1 MPPRGL
7 LQLTSISLVQF
18 KNYRQQHVEF
28 TSRIVC
34 ITGANGMGKTNLL
47 DAIYYLCFTRSYFS
61 NPESLNITFGQE
73 GFRLDGVFRR
83 QGVEEMVRCIYRKG
97 KKEVWLDGTAY
108 DRLSHHLGRFP
119 AVIIAPDDAALIGGG
134 SEGRRRFLDT
144 LLAQVDS
151 GYLQDLITY
160 QKVLQQRNSLL
171 RQWGGQLTNPDLL
184 DALDHRLALHG
195 EQIYTQRKSF
205 FPLLGQK
212 ALQFYREISCSE
224 ENIELE
230 YQSSLADTRLLTSL
244 QQERERD
251 IRQQRTGPGI
261 HRDELLMRLNGY
273 PAKQTASQGQ
283 RKNLLFALKLAQ
295 YELLRQ
301 HKGFPPLLLLDD
313 VFEKLDHSRIT
324 HLIRLISGENF
335 GQVFITD
342 TEEHRLQ
349 QAFAESRG
357 QPQIIRL
364 P

>member
-1 MPPRGL
+1 
-7 LQLTSISLVQF
+7 
-18 KNYRQQHVEF
+18 
-28 TSRIVC
+28 
-34 ITGANGMGKTNLL
+34 
-47 DAIYYLCFTRSYFS
+47 
-61 NPESLNITFGQE
+61 
-73 GFRLDGVFRR
+73 
-83 QGVEEMVRCIYRKG
+83 
-97 KKEVWLDGTAY
+97 
-108 DRLSHHLGRFP
+108 
-119 AVIIAPDDAALIGGG
+119 
-134 SEGRRRFLDT
+134 
-144 LLAQVDS
+144 
-151 GYLQDLITY
+151 
-160 QKVLQQRNSLL
+160 
-171 RQWGGQLTNPDLL
+171 
-184 DALDHRLALHG
+184 
-195 EQIYTQRKSF
+195 
-205 FPLLGQK
+205 
-212 ALQFYREISCSE
+212 REISCSE

-301 HKGFPPLLLLDD
+301 HKGFPPLLLLED

-357 QPQIIRL
+357 QPQIILL